1 MLSQRQHRGGYLY
14 VKSCFWYHCA
24 CNQSHKKR
32 NLSVLSVSAFH
43 DYDATCKSF
52 VFVTLLS
59 WLPSYLH
66 DEFPESKS
74 LLFNDLPWVASFMV
88 NNVCGVV
95 SDNVKTSDES
105 VRKTRKIFVGIL
117 LIAPT
122 VSVLS

>member
-1 MLSQRQHRGGYLY
+1 M
-14 VKSCFWYHCA
+14 
-24 CNQSHKKR
+24 
-32 NLSVLSVSAFH
+32 
-43 DYDATCKSF
+43 
-52 VFVTLLS
+52 FVTLLS

-66 DEFPESKS
+66 DEFSESKS